1 MSGARNRNV
10 GATLERFTTILIA
23 RLPRP
28 DLTGPGKWTSTRV
41 SLCVFIFFQLKAQ
54 EGRCDMELNITA
66 VSDWRSYYS
75 VCPIAKYSY
84 QAIFLLTPCVQVN
97 RLAITQVRINYFS
110 TQSLMALALKRHG
123 FPVAS
128 IEAIVAAFI
137 CSCGAI
143 LVLTTAAKTVGV
155 FGNSLM
161 LEVPDVLF
169 PVNNRTLLSIAAA
182 GELGAVAIMLGSGRR
197 EFKLK
202 AILWICMIFSI
213 YRLGS
218 WLMGQSSCPCLGP
231 LIEDLPFSPQVV
243 SRMLTGLLVY
253 MCGGSL
259 VLLLILRYKSL
270 RAPRYNESN
279 DA

>member
-1 MSGARNRNV
+1 
-10 GATLERFTTILIA
+10 
-23 RLPRP
+23 
-28 DLTGPGKWTSTRV
+28 
-41 SLCVFIFFQLKAQ
+41 
-54 EGRCDMELNITA
+54 
-66 VSDWRSYYS
+66 
-75 VCPIAKYSY
+75 
-84 QAIFLLTPCVQVN
+84 
-97 RLAITQVRINYFS
+97 
-110 TQSLMALALKRHG
+110 MALALKRHG